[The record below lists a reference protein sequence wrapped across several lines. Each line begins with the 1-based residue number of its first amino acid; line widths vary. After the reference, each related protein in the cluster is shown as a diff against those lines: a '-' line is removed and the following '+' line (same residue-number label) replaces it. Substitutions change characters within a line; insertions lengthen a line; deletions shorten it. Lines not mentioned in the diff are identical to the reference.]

1 MVMTRD
7 RPSRWCGIDPELDYQ
22 SPGNPRAG
30 ALCDYQA
37 LCDGRSIIA
46 APPIA
51 SDATAQVLVPG
62 IDDDLAVIAFA
73 FVSNWLTTVFHPF
86 DRRGASGMGQFFYP
100 SGEGHGPITHF
111 SLTSPLAIGLATG
124 QPPRPVC

>member
-62 IDDDLAVIAFA
+62 IDDDLAVMHSLSFRTG
-73 FVSNWLTTVFHPF
+73 S
-86 DRRGASGMGQFFYP
+86 RQFF
-100 SGEGHGPITHF
+100 TH
-111 SLTSPLAIGLATG
+111 LTDAARQGWANSFTRLAKAMGL
-124 QPPRPVC
+124 